1 MKSIKLTILIL
12 NRMINHVNWEAFPCQ
27 TGFIILPTTSS
38 KTPTCNDESWDFG
51 QSHPHVLQCPS
62 VYQVPSLLPGG
73 LWPRQCDQGG
83 GLPASVSHRFPMFF
97 HVFEGGLQ
105 EHLEHPLLRQV
116 IFGDYLSTDGCLAL
130 MRDDQCRE
138 WNYHAQQIMVQVSLV
153 IGVYGDTTFLC
164 VLIRGITCR
173 NRMFQ
178 QQ

>member
-73 LWPRQCDQGG
+73 LWPRQSDQGG

-116 IFGDYLSTDGCLAL
+116 IFGDYERWPMQGMELPCSANHGTSQSSYWCIWGYYLSMCFN
-130 MRDDQCRE
+130 Q
-138 WNYHAQQIMVQVSLV
+138 
-153 IGVYGDTTFLC
+153 
-164 VLIRGITCR
+164 R
-173 NRMFQ
+173 NHLQ
-178 QQ
+178 E